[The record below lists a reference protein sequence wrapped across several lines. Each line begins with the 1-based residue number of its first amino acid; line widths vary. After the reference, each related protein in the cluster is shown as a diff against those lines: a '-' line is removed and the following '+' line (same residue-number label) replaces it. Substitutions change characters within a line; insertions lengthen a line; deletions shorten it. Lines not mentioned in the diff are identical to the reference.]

1 MQAKSQSHDGEEEE
15 KEVKW
20 GDIIY
25 EKREPAP
32 LAIVCTDVYGRALQ
46 NFQSTKQGDLQML
59 KGDLIQIVRKNKHI
73 WEGIN
78 ISSKRTRGTF
88 PETYV
93 TELTA
98 SEAKSLLDK
107 TGPPKR
113 SQSFGDSSGR
123 IKPLSTA
130 TFGSNISSHRNSYI
144 RPQLKHQPSPS
155 PSPSPPKSAEDKQ
168 IKRGSRSGVLHAT
181 LASCQLVLSEC
192 QSLMQKAK
200 AGREG
205 DAEERKRWELRGLNV
220 LAEAREAVDRLHD
233 LKKQASHAKY
243 GTEDQL
249 RKVRIPSIQHN
260 PFSSLLSLPRAHGHS
275 VPRLMANPYL
285 SLSLSLLCSLHTTC
299 AWNYFSDSH
308 IYLHTWDPIYSSL
321 KCALYNTRT
330 WDFNYSIGSL
340 LATLQTWQMVTSHA
354 SQLLSYVLDVGF
366 FYRPHN
372 KGEEHGTEVL
382 GCPKRS
388 SVYNCWYLLANL
400 IALLSSANS
409 RTHPL

>member
-59 KGDLIQIVRKNKHI
+59 KGDLIQIVRKNKDI

-78 ISSKRTRGTF
+78 ISSKRARGTF

-98 SEAKSLLDK
+98 SEAKGLLEK

-123 IKPLSTA
+123 IRPLSTA
-130 TFGSNISSHRNSYI
+130 TFGSNMSSHRNSYI
-144 RPQLKHQPSPS
+144 RPQLKHQPSPPSPSPS

-168 IKRGSRSGVLHAT
+168 IKRNSRSGVLHAT

-205 DAEERKRWELRGLNV
+205 DEEERKRWELRGLNV
-220 LAEAREAVDRLHD
+220 LAESREAVDRLCD

-260 PFSSLLSLPRAHGHS
+260 PFSALSALSALSLSSAHGHYAT
-275 VPRLMANPYL
+275 RLIIANPYHL
-285 SLSLSLLCSLHTTC
+285 SLSPRTHHTC
-299 AWNYFSDSH
+299 LWNYFS
-308 IYLHTWDPIYSSL
+308 
-321 KCALYNTRT
+321 
-330 WDFNYSIGSL
+330 
-340 LATLQTWQMVTSHA
+340 
-354 SQLLSYVLDVGF
+354 
-366 FYRPHN
+366 
-372 KGEEHGTEVL
+372 
-382 GCPKRS
+382 
-388 SVYNCWYLLANL
+388 
-400 IALLSSANS
+400 
-409 RTHPL
+409 